1 MKNTKWALIGRIVI
15 SLAFFLMIVYGFVEL
30 VKSKFVIYDTVVLK
44 LNFWTSNFAQTLW
57 NILIIIAFF
66 TFVITN
72 IWGLKRRI
80 FFWIIGSIY
89 IIIGFLTFI
98 FTIIDNT
105 DNGERMAIGLV
116 ISLLLMIGAGFLLL
130 VAYRMKNKEIVAN
143 NWKFWEK
150 NKSANPA

>member
-15 SLAFFLMIVYGFVEL
+15 SLAFFLMIVYGFMEL

-150 NKSANPA
+150 NKSASPA